1 MDQLNPHRYIELSKY
16 FDIIADEK
24 KAELLDIAYRL
35 GAKHC
40 HLECREEKRS
50 IVSGRPRESERRN
63 SKSMMY
69 PSRRRIRGEV
79 EAEFENMALP

>member
-40 HLECREEKRS
+40 HLE
-50 IVSGRPRESERRN
+50 VP
-63 SKSMMY
+63 
-69 PSRRRIRGEV
+69 
-79 EAEFENMALP
+79 